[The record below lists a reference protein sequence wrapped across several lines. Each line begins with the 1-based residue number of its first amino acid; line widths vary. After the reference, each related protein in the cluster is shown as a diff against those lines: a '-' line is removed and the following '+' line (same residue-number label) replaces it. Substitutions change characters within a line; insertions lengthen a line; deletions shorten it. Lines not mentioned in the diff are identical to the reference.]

1 MDAVPDAH
9 SAKTMTEEQ
18 DDEQTIEVSYEKYDR
33 LMDAFSQ
40 VNAEGWIPVL
50 RHDEEPVEAR
60 PVDRQD
66 ERAEGARIYSDQ
78 WLIRDHSGETYTVN
92 EHTFEERYE
101 MQGEYRTEKFLVDL
115 SWTDDDY
122 ETPEDAPDD
131 VDIEGW
137 TIVAEVVAHI
147 HVPTQTV
154 RRFLIT
160 RCDLKQSN
168 YTNMDGIPVELL
180 HDSPQFSTVED
191 STEDEDQDNE

>member
-1 MDAVPDAH
+1 
-9 SAKTMTEEQ
+9 MTEQEE
-18 DDEQTIEVSYEKYDR
+18 DNTIDVTYEKYDK

-78 WLIRDHSGETYTVN
+78 WLIRDHSGETYTVS
-92 EHTFEERYE
+92 EDTFEEHYE
-101 MQGEYRTEKFLVDL
+101 SQGEYRTERFLVDL

-122 ETPEDAPDD
+122 EVPEDAPDD
-131 VDIEGW
+131 VDVAGW
-137 TIVAEVVAHI
+137 TIVAEMVAHI

-154 RRFLIT
+154 RRLIVV

-168 YTNMDGIPVELL
+168 YANMDGIPVELL
-180 HDSPQFSTVED
+180 HDSPRFSAVED
-191 STEDEDQDNE
+191 EEDEDQDE